1 MSAAQNFAFVW
12 RAGVALFALGLGLA
26 GASAKPALSGCDAFI
41 DKLRKGT
48 SEMQV
53 DFSHSL
59 VVSRARSDENAF
71 DITTKVDVDATLTCR
86 GDDFLRF
93 ESRVVEPTSA
103 RAATSFEHFNAAA
116 LRAALGWDAGRASE
130 MIHGLDSDVREYLAA
145 SKQRGD
151 VYVAGKT
158 EEHLPGAVDLGLIFT
173 ETDRAFIILG
183 RGK

>member
-1 MSAAQNFAFVW
+1 MKLLPHCSQNW
-12 RAGVALFALGLGLA
+12 RAFAVAIALALGLTEA
-26 GASAKPALSGCDAFI
+26 AAKPALSGCDSFI
-41 DKLRKGT
+41 EKLRKDA

-53 DFSHSL
+53 DFAHSL
-59 VVSRARSDENAF
+59 IVSRAKSDENVF

-93 ESRVVEPTSA
+93 ESRIVEPASA
-103 RAATSFEHFNAAA
+103 RAATSFEHFNTAA
-116 LRAALGWDAGRASE
+116 LRAALGWDAGHAGETVRG
-130 MIHGLDSDVREYLAA
+130 MDGDVRAYLAA

-158 EEHLPGAVDLGLIFT
+158 EQHLASGVDLGLIFT
-173 ETDRAFIILG
+173 DTDRAMIILG

>member
-1 MSAAQNFAFVW
+1 MNLLPHCSQTW
-12 RAGVALFALGLGLA
+12 RAFAVAFPLALGLSEA
-26 GASAKPALSGCDAFI
+26 AAKPALSGCDSFI
-41 DKLRKGT
+41 EKLRKDA

-53 DFSHSL
+53 DFTHSL
-59 VVSRARSDENAF
+59 IVSRAKSDENVF

-93 ESRVVEPTSA
+93 ESRIVEPASA
-103 RAATSFEHFNAAA
+103 RAATSFEHFNTAA
-116 LRAALGWDAGRASE
+116 LRAALGWDAGHAGETVRG
-130 MIHGLDSDVREYLAA
+130 MDGDVRAYLAA

-158 EEHLPGAVDLGLIFT
+158 EQHLAGGVDLGLIFT
-173 ETDRAFIILG
+173 DTDRAMIILG